1 MAKIFE
7 FSDMTVE
14 KMNKMLKEKLLLN
27 GIRYIGKPEDQ
38 ITKVALCLLYTSVLF
53 AIGIRL
59 YWSRHCSRSLC
70 MSASKR
76 IWECAVYRYRNEW
89 GNRII
94 QSWQIALLFLCSRSG
109 IGRHEYQFRDAG
121 SRRCY

>member
-1 MAKIFE
+1 
-7 FSDMTVE
+7 
-14 KMNKMLKEKLLLN
+14 
-27 GIRYIGKPEDQ
+27 
-38 ITKVALCLLYTSVLF
+38 
-53 AIGIRL
+53 
-59 YWSRHCSRSLC
+59 

-109 IGRHEYQFRDAG
+109 IGRHEYQFMVAAAEGAIEDVTITE
-121 SRRCY
+121 SRNRMESNWK